1 MLLSWTAAHGQLK
14 LSWTANESNQE
25 LFFISLGLMVARK
38 LLPVCGCLYASGRS
52 RWIMRFQ
59 TVSLQFSERGIY
71 SRGTEL
77 VCSLRVAELFFSIL
91 CKHTVQN
98 HSLQYPVALLFTF
111 CIFVVCPSH
120 CQGYYFSTWVLT
132 IFMCSITSFSKQ
144 QIHFLSWKVQNV
156 FFNLF
161 LIETCYMYT
170 SASLI
175 DLLSV
180 SAFLEKCDDVEGRKK
195 NEPTW
200 AGNSLCFS
208 ESATR

>member
-14 LSWTANESNQE
+14 LNESNQE

-111 CIFVVCPSH
+111 AFSWFVPPIVKVIIFPHEFWQFSRVVLLHFQSDRFLFCLERYRMS
-120 CQGYYFSTWVLT
+120 FST
-132 IFMCSITSFSKQ
+132 FS
-144 QIHFLSWKVQNV
+144 
-156 FFNLF
+156 
-161 LIETCYMYT
+161 
-170 SASLI
+170 
-175 DLLSV
+175 
-180 SAFLEKCDDVEGRKK
+180 
-195 NEPTW
+195 
-200 AGNSLCFS
+200 
-208 ESATR
+208 